1 MKESSQYRGIL
12 FLFKVLCMFFLVES
26 ALTPGYGGVLD
37 LPVGA
42 RPVSLGGAYTAVIGT
57 AEVIYFNPASLSTS
71 PIFYASFFVTHLF
84 QMKELQYA
92 AAAVNVP
99 CALGNMGLAF
109 KSFGNSLYR
118 ENAVGLGWACS
129 PVSNIHCGLVVKL
142 QELRIKDYGSEGM
155 WLLDLGVLFNISE
168 TVMMGGVVTNL
179 RESSDSA
186 YQQSVPLTCRS
197 GLSWYIVPDF
207 LLCLDLVWRENILPD
222 YRWGGEFTL
231 GKQCWVRLGMEE
243 SPPCLSSGIG
253 LKWKAMGIDY
263 AVRFHNYLGSTHY
276 CSLSFALR

>member
-1 MKESSQYRGIL
+1 MKKSNQYRGIL
-12 FLFKVLCMFFLVES
+12 FLLQVLYAILVI
-26 ALTPGYGGVLD
+26 AYIPLPCIGGVLD
-37 LPVGA
+37 LPAGA
-42 RPVSLGGAYTAVIGT
+42 RPVSLGGAYTAVIGSP
-57 AEVIYFNPASLSTS
+57 EVIYFNPASLSAS
-71 PIFYASFFVTHLF
+71 HIFNVSFFVTHLF

-109 KSFGNSLYR
+109 KAFGNSLYR
-118 ENAVGLGWACS
+118 ENSAGLGWACS

-186 YQQSVPLTCRS
+186 YQKSVPLTCRS

-207 LLCLDLVWRENILPD
+207 LLCLDLVWRENIQPD

-243 SPPCLSSGIG
+243 SPPCISSGIG
-253 LKWKAMGIDY
+253 LKWKTMRIDY
-263 AVRFHNYLGSTHY
+263 AVRFHNYLGPTHY
-276 CSLSFALR
+276 GSLSFALR